1 MLGTV
6 SGNEFCCPGSLLRA
20 NVRRGLA
27 LTAGLPEE
35 VALFVDKPIAFQTA
49 VPGRETQR
57 WVLATYPDHPDQV
70 LLSGWIKGEEKLTH
84 KAAAVAVKQGDGW
97 IVLLGFR
104 PQNRAQTNGTFPF
117 LLNALYLST
126 TKH

>member
-1 MLGTV
+1 
-6 SGNEFCCPGSLLRA
+6 LLT
-20 NVRRGLA
+20 N
-27 LTAGLPEE
+27 
-35 VALFVDKPIAFQTA
+35 
-49 VPGRETQR
+49 
-57 WVLATYPDHPDQV
+57 
-70 LLSGWIKGEEKLTH
+70 

-117 LLNALYLST
+117 LFNALYLST